1 MLDRFLVSGDPRQ
14 FHNSDAAARVRQ
26 SMLKM
31 IFALAGSGEL
41 LRAPR
46 RIIPDEWRI
55 GLRPGCDT
63 RWRYLDQVDRR

>member
-31 IFALAGSGEL
+31 IFALAGSGEFCGH
-41 LRAPR
+41 RGGSSRMSGGSGFGQDA
-46 RIIPDEWRI
+46 IHA
-55 GLRPGCDT
+55 GDT
-63 RWRYLDQVDRR
+63 